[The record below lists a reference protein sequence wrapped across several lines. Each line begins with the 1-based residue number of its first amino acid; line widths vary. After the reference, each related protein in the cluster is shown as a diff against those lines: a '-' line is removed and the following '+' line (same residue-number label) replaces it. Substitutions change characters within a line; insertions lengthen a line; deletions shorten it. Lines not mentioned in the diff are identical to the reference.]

1 MKKLRYALL
10 CMLSLPIS
18 AAEKAA
24 DKSEYIIGC
33 NVAKN
38 EVTTGLF
45 KVHDRKPELVCEYNI
60 ATDKIADFAQ
70 YIAPL
75 VTDINEKHNVVVKR
89 ACFAAPGNTNA
100 QKNCI
105 KAPHLPFVVD
115 GIAIEKATSIEKA
128 LVVNDFETIGFG
140 VQAINPKEI
149 VTLHEGK
156 PRAKG
161 TQVIVG
167 AGNGLGSGL
176 MLWDAVSQSYLPS
189 PLSYSFVDFAPENE
203 LELEFA
209 RYLQRKP
216 TESRSWGKVLGAS
229 GGILRIYDFLD
240 LQKLKEY
247 KSPAKQYEQYTDVFA
262 HRNDDERCADAV
274 ALYMKLYARLIRNV
288 AYAQLPY
295 NGLYITNTVAEKY
308 PELFKDPLFLKEVFN
323 TGNQYLLDYLKEI
336 PVYLATH
343 PKLQLYGAAQYLL
356 VYDK

>member
-1 MKKLRYALL
+1 MKKLFYTLL
-10 CMLSLPIS
+10 CILSLPIG

-24 DKSEYIIGC
+24 DKAEYIIGC

-38 EVTTGLF
+38 EVITGLF
-45 KVHDRKPELVCEYNI
+45 KVCNRKPELAREYKI
-60 ATDKIADFAQ
+60 PTDTISDFTQYMATLIKN
-70 YIAPL
+70 
-75 VTDINEKHNVVVKR
+75 INEEHGITVKR
-89 ACFAAPGNTNA
+89 ACFAAPGNTKA

-105 KAPHLPFVVD
+105 KAPHLNFIVD
-115 GIAIEKATSIEKA
+115 GVAIEQKTSIEKA

-140 VQAINPKEI
+140 IQAINPKDI

-176 MLWDAVSQSYLPS
+176 MLWDAASQSYLPS
-189 PLSYSFVDFAPENE
+189 PLSYSFVDFAPESE
-203 LELEFA
+203 LELELS
-209 RYLQRKP
+209 RHLQKH
-216 TESRSWGKVLGAS
+216 TGSHSWGKVLGAS

-240 LQKLKEY
+240 LQKSKQY
-247 KSPAKQYEQYTDVFA
+247 KSPTKQWEQYTDVFA
-262 HRNDDERCADAV
+262 HRHHDERCADAV
-274 ALYMKLYARLIRNV
+274 ALYMKLYARLVRNV

-308 PELFKDPLFLKEVFN
+308 PELFTDPSFLKETFN

-356 VYDK
+356 VYE

>member
-1 MKKLRYALL
+1 MTKLFYALL
-10 CMLSLPIS
+10 CILSLPLC
-18 AAEKAA
+18 AAEKVA
-24 DKSEYIIGC
+24 KKTEYIIGC
-33 NVAKN
+33 NVSKS

-45 KVHDRKPELVCEYNI
+45 KVCNRKPELVREYNI
-60 ATDKIADFAQ
+60 ATDKITDFAQ
-70 YIAPL
+70 YMVPL
-75 VTDINEKHNVVVKR
+75 IKKINEENNITVKR

-105 KAPHLPFVVD
+105 KAPHLTFVVD
-115 GIAIEKATSIEKA
+115 GVAIENGSSIEKA
-128 LVVNDFETIGFG
+128 LVVNDFETVGFG
-140 VQAINPKEI
+140 IQAINPKEI

-176 MLWDAVSQSYLPS
+176 MLWDAASQSYMPS
-189 PLSYSFVDFAPENE
+189 PLSYSFVDFTAETE
-203 LELEFA
+203 LELKLYH
-209 RYLQRKP
+209 YLQKH
-216 TESRSWGKVLGAS
+216 TESHSWGKVLGAS

-240 LQKLKEY
+240 QQKLKEY
-247 KSPAKQYEQYTDVFA
+247 KSAAQQYEQYTDVFA

-274 ALYMKLYARLIRNV
+274 ALYMKLYARLVRNV

-308 PELFKDPLFLKEVFN
+308 PELFKDPNFLKEMFN

-343 PKLQLYGAAQYLL
+343 PKIQLYGAAQYLL
-356 VYDK
+356 VYDR